1 MSCDMEPFCD
11 ESYSQGKAEGL
22 VDGIAAALLL
32 ARSTNGTVKDLV
44 DRLEQLY
51 MEAALQ

>member
-1 MSCDMEPFCD
+1 MSGDMEPFCD

-22 VDGIAAALLL
+22 VDGIASALLL
-32 ARSTNGTVKDLV
+32 ARASNGTREDIIE
-44 DRLEQLY
+44 RLEQLY